1 MTVFGGY
8 HPLLG
13 SLVMKHGGHT
23 DLIELASLAKIE
35 REMSVRSKWKIDRL
49 KKKLDWQHEQQQKQQ
64 QQQQLQEYSHH
75 ERRSTIRMMDLRD
88 KFSAVHFLQPSSPVA
103 SIPSHSRSSSA
114 SHHHHQLENDSNKQ
128 KKDER
133 KSIFNQLKAAHLFM
147 PSASSVSTLSHSPTS
162 SFHHQQ
168 QLHNDNIMTQQEEEK
183 TKNTSFFGS
192 LTAAHFLKPSSSSA
206 ASSGSPSRHSQAQVK
221 DNFHLHQ
228 QQQQQQQQEQQQRER
243 IEEEI
248 QAIQHAVEDM
258 KCRIPSFRMIYISP
272 MHVRERAEELKHRS
286 FASSSSSMMMK
297 SMSSVPGQPLMD
309 MSKWKEHLQLTSKL
323 SSVTEEKS
331 DYAAS
336 VAIASQ
342 NGGMDG
348 EGTKSF
354 EEKQAVISTSSLPP
368 SVVATGVG
376 TKLPG
381 SNSSMPSSRMGRELH
396 LYGSPLTKNSSIHV
410 QHDHVDF
417 CFGGNFQFI
426 KEDDSHEKQ
435 YNLQQKNTTG
445 TDGRDGYASLMA
457 FVDHLRE
464 HQEMNE
470 WKITL
475 AQQKIGSSISSNDDN
490 SQSSSKTAS
499 YLLAKGM
506 LHGPLLHHLIDSEIQ
521 VIRNLQLLT
530 MPEELNAVEKVRA
543 EYEEIVACQQT
554 ENCQFSAAKVSKLAN
569 NFVGKA
575 IHKNFD
581 PVKGRFVM
589 LRQFGIDLRNDS
601 IHLNPNE
608 VVPAKHLENL
618 FCHLNLEQ
626 RTGSVDDVDGSRS
639 YGNQEVIG
647 GHQLMDSTFDMNYN
661 YSDHLLGN
669 RNAISPDQNHPIFAS
684 GLDQWQSLLEL
695 SISMKH
701 PNATQRIWTCGL
713 TDGGLH
719 NMFLSEDY
727 MWLFDLGEPCLE
739 PIPAFLTKFLM
750 SFFHTL
756 GMEEDENGDWIVR
769 FEQNDSGKL
778 RLTQQTKE
786 MLPTVMRA
794 FNTTLDRLINE
805 LFGGEEEIRILL
817 LRYVVTQLISDCAF
831 CIEKWRI
838 KGGGD
843 ELRSEHQNNIEK
855 WLWRALWDVYAS
867 EEIRRRYLTRLLFRR
882 QAESRGL
889 SLIDLEAL

>member
-1 MTVFGGY
+1 M
-8 HPLLG
+8 
-13 SLVMKHGGHT
+13 
-23 DLIELASLAKIE
+23 
-35 REMSVRSKWKIDRL
+35 
-49 KKKLDWQHEQQQKQQ
+49 
-64 QQQQLQEYSHH
+64 
-75 ERRSTIRMMDLRD
+75 
-88 KFSAVHFLQPSSPVA
+88 
-103 SIPSHSRSSSA
+103 
-114 SHHHHQLENDSNKQ
+114 Q
-128 KKDER
+128 KKDDR

-147 PSASSVSTLSHSPTS
+147 PSTSSMSTSSHSPTS
-162 SFHHQQ
+162 SFHHHQHLQ
-168 QLHNDNIMTQQEEEK
+168 NDNIITVQEEEK
-183 TKNTSFFGS
+183 SRKSKSTFFSS

-206 ASSGSPSRHSQAQVK
+206 ASSRSPSRHSQAQVK
-221 DNFHLHQ
+221 DDFHHQ
-228 QQQQQQQQEQQQRER
+228 QQQHQQRER

-248 QAIQHAVEDM
+248 QAIQQALEDM
-258 KCRIPSFRMIYISP
+258 KRRVPSFRMIYISP

-286 FASSSSSMMMK
+286 FASSSSMMMK
-297 SMSSVPGQPLMD
+297 SISSVPGQPLMT
-309 MSKWKEHLQLTSKL
+309 LKL
-323 SSVTEEKS
+323 SSVTEENS
-331 DYAAS
+331 DATASAVAAS
-336 VAIASQ
+336 QRGSL
-342 NGGMDG
+342 DG
-348 EGTKSF
+348 TMSLK
-354 EEKQAVISTSSLPP
+354 EKEVLISTSSLPQ
-368 SVVATGVG
+368 SSGVVTGVG
-376 TKLPG
+376 TKLTE
-381 SNSSMPSSRMGRELH
+381 SNTSMPSSRMGRKLH
-396 LYGSPLTKNSSIHV
+396 LFGSPLTKNSSIHV
-410 QHDHVDF
+410 QHDHVDL

-426 KEDDSHEKQ
+426 DDDDGNVDEKKRD
-435 YNLQQKNTTG
+435 LEQKHTTG
-445 TDGRDGYASLMA
+445 SDGRDGYASLMA

-475 AQQKIGSSISSNDDN
+475 AQQKIGTSISSNDDDN
-490 SQSSSKTAS
+490 SQSTSKTAS

-543 EYEEIVACQQT
+543 EYEEIVACQQK

-575 IHKNFD
+575 IYKNFD

-589 LRQFGIDLRNDS
+589 LRQFGIDLRNDN
-601 IHLNPNE
+601 IHLNPKE

-626 RTGSVDDVDGSRS
+626 RTDSVNDVDGCRRDGS
-639 YGNQEVIG
+639 QEVIS

-661 YSDHLLGN
+661 YSDHSLGY
-669 RNAISPDQNHPIFAS
+669 RYAISPDQNDPIFAS

-727 MWLFDLGEPCLE
+727 MWLFDLGVPCLE

-882 QAESRGL
+882 QAESRDL